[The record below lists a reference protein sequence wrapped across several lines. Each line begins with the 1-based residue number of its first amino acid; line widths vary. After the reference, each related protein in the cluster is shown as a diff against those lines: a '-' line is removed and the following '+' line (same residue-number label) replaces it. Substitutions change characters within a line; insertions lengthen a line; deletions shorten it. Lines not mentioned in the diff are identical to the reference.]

1 MLQKA
6 TAADTRT
13 VMIVEDDPDMRA
25 LLCRHIEGAGFHVIA
40 HESASDAREVVEQKA
55 FDAVILDK
63 HMPGIDGLDFLVF
76 LHGRYPAVPVLV
88 ITAFGGRVTE
98 QDALARGAATYL
110 EKPFRLDDLVIVLR
124 RLLRESTPP

>member
-1 MLQKA
+1 MFQKA

-13 VMIVEDDPDMRA
+13 VMIVEDDPEMRA
-25 LLCRHIEGAGFHVIA
+25 LLRRHIEGEGFHVIA
-40 HESASDAREVVEQKA
+40 HESATDAREGIEREA

-63 HMPGIDGLDFLVF
+63 NMPGLDGLDFLAF
-76 LHGRYPAVPVLV
+76 LHGRFPSVPVLV